1 MHETIPAPWRG
12 TAAAWCSDGKTD
24 LKSGAKWKKGKLST
38 ALATGAKEKGR
49 EKETFPPAPPKE
61 KKGREKKQARVSFE
75 TCFKPA
81 RARTCAKKRR
91 LPCTCSYD
99 EAGDAADE
107 IVGSCFGDRHDLG
120 LWAWYCRHFD
130 RNAIVEKAHE
140 YASMQRQGEVRDA
153 ITAFQS
159 WLGKTYKGNPP
170 KRLYARSTAAA
181 LAKEGGAR

>member
-1 MHETIPAPWRG
+1 MVRRRKNSPQERRVME
-12 TAAAWCSDGKTD
+12 D
-24 LKSGAKWKKGKLST
+24 AKVINSP
-38 ALATGAKEKGR
+38 ATGAKEKGR

-75 TCFKPA
+75 TSFKPA

-99 EAGDAADE
+99 EAGDAAYE
-107 IVGSCFGDRHDLG
+107 IVGSCFGNRNDLG

-140 YASMQRQGEVRDA
+140 YASMQRQSEVRDGV
-153 ITAFQS
+153 TAFQS

-170 KRLYARSTAAA
+170 ERLYARSTAAA
-181 LAKEGGAR
+181 LAKEGGAA

>member
-1 MHETIPAPWRG
+1 MEKQGTENRERG
-12 TAAAWCSDGKTD
+12 PGKVIN
-24 LKSGAKWKKGKLST
+24 SP
-38 ALATGAKEKGR
+38 ATGAKEKGR

-75 TCFKPA
+75 TSFKPA

-99 EAGDAADE
+99 EAGDAAYE
-107 IVGSCFGDRHDLG
+107 IVGSCFGNRNDLG

-140 YASMQRQGEVRDA
+140 YASMQRQSEVRDA

-159 WLGKTYKGNPP
+159 WLGDEYGEKNPLSQ
-170 KRLYARSTAAA
+170 KATEGR
-181 LAKEGGAR
+181 GGAA

>member
-1 MHETIPAPWRG
+1 MEEPKVINSPA
-12 TAAAWCSDGKTD
+12 S
-24 LKSGAKWKKGKLST
+24 
-38 ALATGAKEKGR
+38 GAKEKGR
-49 EKETFPPAPPKE
+49 EKENLPPAPPIE
-61 KKGREKKQARVSFE
+61 KKRREKKQARVSLE

-81 RARTCAKKRR
+81 RARTYAKKRR

-99 EAGDAADE
+99 EAGDAAYE
-107 IVGSCFGDRHDLG
+107 IVAGCFGNRNDLD

-159 WLGKTYKGNPP
+159 WLSETYAENPP
-170 KRLYARSTAAA
+170 ERLYARSTAAV
-181 LAKEGGAR
+181 LAKGLPSVARGAKGGAR